1 MNTARLNT
9 LDAIPSALVWR
20 GNSLATPAEKGLPT
34 GFALLDVELPGGGWP
49 RSAITELLCDH
60 PGSGEIALLQPLL
73 HHTPTDRWMAWVSPP
88 WLPYAPALS
97 SAGLPLTR
105 LLLIEPTQMDA
116 RIWATRQAL
125 SSGACHAVLAWIP
138 RIDTS
143 ALRRLQLAAE
153 ASATPLFLFRP
164 SSVAARPSPAALR
177 LQLEPDGAGVRVTIL
192 KRRGAMAT
200 AALRIPIPRPGRHHD
215 AVDNGAPA
223 RPAVAGI
230 HTRSR

>member
-1 MNTARLNT
+1 MNTARLST
-9 LDAIPSALVWR
+9 LESIPSALVWR
-20 GNSLATPAEKGLPT
+20 GNSLTTPVEKGLPT
-34 GFALLDVELPGGGWP
+34 GFSMLDVELPGGGWP

-60 PGSGEIALLQPLL
+60 PGSGEIALLHPLL
-73 HHTPTDRWMAWVSPP
+73 QRTPADRWMAWVSPP

-105 LLLIEPTQMDA
+105 LLLIEPAGVEAQ
-116 RIWATRQAL
+116 IWATRQAL
-125 SSGACHAVLAWIP
+125 SSGACQAVLAWIP

-177 LQLEPDGAGVRVTIL
+177 LQLEPDCECLRITIL
-192 KRRGAMAT
+192 KRRGAMAA
-200 AALRIPIPRPGRHHD
+200 AALRIPIPRPKHHD
-215 AVDNGAPA
+215 DALDSLAPA

-230 HTRSR
+230 YSRGR